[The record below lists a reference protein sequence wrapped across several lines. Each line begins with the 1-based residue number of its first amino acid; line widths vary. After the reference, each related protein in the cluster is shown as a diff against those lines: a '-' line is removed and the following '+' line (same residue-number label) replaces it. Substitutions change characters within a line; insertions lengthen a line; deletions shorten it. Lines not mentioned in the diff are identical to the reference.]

1 MKKGLN
7 ESDMSWEETVMK
19 KIYKCVALL
28 LSTCLFFCLTAC
40 DAGGKDTPARISDD
54 RFFISEELYDTF
66 GSPQLSN
73 YLHQGSLL
81 ADITIE
87 SWLRDDDYKA
97 DRDEMGMYTYYKAR
111 VNKVYKG
118 DQSLIGKTIQYAQLG
133 VEEHVLDMLPG
144 KGDRM
149 LAFLT
154 DSNNADNNTYTL
166 VGYNQGIFTIL
177 EYQDVAY
184 AIKQYGKFDDLSDL
198 EVDLDLRIEL
208 IKHMYTEGGYPSAR
222 RNVFMNEDKMDP
234 QAFVL
239 KDLESR
245 IAEAL
250 EDA

>member
-1 MKKGLN
+1 
-7 ESDMSWEETVMK
+7 MK
-19 KIYKCVALL
+19 KIYKCIALL
-28 LSTCLFFCLTAC
+28 LSVCLFFCLTAC

-54 RFFISEELYDTF
+54 RFFISEELYEAF

-97 DRDEMGMYTYYKAR
+97 DRDEMSMYTYYKAR
-111 VNKVYKG
+111 VNQVLKG
-118 DQSLIGKTIQYAQLG
+118 DSSLAGKTIQYAQLG

-149 LAFLT
+149 LVFLT
-154 DSNNADNNTYTL
+154 DSNTYTP

-184 AIKQYGKFDDLSDL
+184 AVKQYGKFDDLSDM
-198 EVDLDLRIEL
+198 EVDLDLRAEL
-208 IKHMYTEGGYPSAR
+208 IKYMYTEGGYPGTR
-222 RNVFMNEDKMDP
+222 RSVLMNEDKMDP

-239 KDLESR
+239 KDLEAR
-245 IAEAL
+245 IAKAQ

>member
-1 MKKGLN
+1 MGKYTKQIAAAGL
-7 ESDMSWEETVMK
+7 
-19 KIYKCVALL
+19 AFLL
-28 LSTCLFFCLTAC
+28 CCFTSCNVSGKNPPVRAT
-40 DAGGKDTPARISDD
+40 GGHNWMY
-54 RFFISEELYDTF
+54 SEEVYAAF

-73 YLHQGSLL
+73 YIHQGSLL

-97 DRDEMGMYTYYKAR
+97 DRDEMSMYTYYKAR
-111 VNKVYKG
+111 VNQVLKG
-118 DQSLIGKTIQYAQLG
+118 DSSLAGKTIQYAQLG

-149 LAFLT
+149 LVFLT
-154 DSNNADNNTYTL
+154 DSNNADSNTYTP

-184 AIKQYGKFDDLSDL
+184 AVKQYGKFDDLSDM
-198 EVDLDLRIEL
+198 EVDLDLRAEL
-208 IKHMYTEGGYPSAR
+208 IKYMYTEGGYPGTR
-222 RNVFMNEDKMDP
+222 RSVLMNEDKMDP

-239 KDLESR
+239 KDLEAR
-245 IAEAL
+245 IAKAQ